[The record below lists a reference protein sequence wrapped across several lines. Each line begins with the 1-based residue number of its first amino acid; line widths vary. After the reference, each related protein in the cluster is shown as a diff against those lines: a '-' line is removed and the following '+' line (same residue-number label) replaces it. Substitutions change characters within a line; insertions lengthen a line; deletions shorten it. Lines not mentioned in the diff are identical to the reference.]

1 MNCLVLIG
9 VNVIDWIEAIAQSKK
24 ISVNSL
30 TDELFLI
37 LFELISSL
45 AIDTTKPFLMN
56 FNDILIKSIS
66 N

>member
-9 VNVIDWIEAIAQSKK
+9 VNVIDWIEAIAQSKM
-24 ISVNSL
+24 ISANSL

-37 LFELISSL
+37 LFELVSSL
-45 AIDTTKPFLMN
+45 AIDTTKPF
-56 FNDILIKSIS
+56 FNEFKQFNLFIS